1 MNNFKLYNNN
11 FRTNCLDLFK
21 SNVPNFFDPSE
32 EILFNHYLQK
42 DNVNY
47 FLLFNSNNQL
57 MAAGGY
63 ELEKTLNTIALTW
76 GMVHI
81 RYHKKGYGKSLVEFR
96 LKSIANYYPQFDV
109 VLNTSQKTFRF
120 YEKLGFKLVSIKK
133 DYYGVGLDRYD
144 MIKSKH

>member
-63 ELEKTLNTIALTW
+63 ELEKTLNTIALPW
-76 GMVHI
+76 
-81 RYHKKGYGKSLVEFR
+81 E
-96 LKSIANYYPQFDV
+96 
-109 VLNTSQKTFRF
+109 
-120 YEKLGFKLVSIKK
+120 
-133 DYYGVGLDRYD
+133 
-144 MIKSKH
+144 